1 MFAYRYS
8 LLAISFLYCDERSD
22 EVISLVTAAIFVIA
36 RSAATK
42 QSPIVKINK
51 CHSEARSAEA
61 TPLLAS
67 SLLHF

>member
-8 LLAISFLYCDERSD
+8 LLAIRFLYCDERSD
-22 EVISLVTAAIFVIA
+22 
-36 RSAATK
+36 
-42 QSPIVKINK
+42 
-51 CHSEARSAEA
+51 EA